1 MKLSIEFVSK
11 LLKYLWHFVKE
22 ILCLESSNKKN
33 GPCIL
38 YVIFS
43 RYSFLYY
50 FAEVYIHEKL
60 EVKQNETSKNL
71 APHQEGLGCIAIKK
85 QKVLEEYFSG
95 STAYEKQVSSASEI
109 LQLG

>member
-1 MKLSIEFVSK
+1 MYFVC
-11 LLKYLWHFVKE
+11 HF
-22 ILCLESSNKKN
+22 
-33 GPCIL
+33 
-38 YVIFS
+38 YFIFS

-50 FAEVYIHEKL
+50 FVEVYIHEKL

-95 STAYEKQVSSASEI
+95 STAYEKQVS
-109 LQLG
+109 